1 MKKNKNIKLLEKL
14 GLLINIILTIT
25 LITVVVIRT
34 NQLMNIFETEYQVLI
49 IILAGLIFYL
59 TLYIQLIIHELGHL
73 IFGLISKYKFSSFR
87 IGNLI
92 LVKNNKKIKLK
103 LLKISGTGGQCIMIP
118 PKSENGKIPVILYN
132 LGGALANII
141 TAFIFIIFHII
152 VNDKVIL
159 AYIFDT
165 LALFGIYFAA
175 LNGIP
180 MKMGIIDND
189 GFNAISLS
197 KDKSAQ
203 KAFLIQLKIN
213 EALSNNKRLKE
224 MPAEWFEIDKNAN
237 LNNSLIADILVLSCN
252 RLLDEHEFKKANK
265 KMDTILKKETAIV
278 GLHYNLLICDRIY
291 CCLLE
296 NNVTE
301 VKKLYNE
308 ATKNFMTSMK
318 NYPSIIRTN
327 YALSLLLDKD
337 QTKANTYLK
346 QFQKCAK
353 THPYPSDIISEKEL
367 ISIAT
372 AMTRQ

>member
-118 PKSENGKIPVILYN
+118 PKSENSKIPVILYN

-165 LALFGIYFAA
+165 LALYFAA

-237 LNNSLIADILVLSCN
+237 LNNSLIAAILVLSCN

>member
-1 MKKNKNIKLLEKL
+1 M
-14 GLLINIILTIT
+14 ILQT
-25 LITVVVIRT
+25 
-34 NQLMNIFETEYQVLI
+34 
-49 IILAGLIFYL
+49 
-59 TLYIQLIIHELGHL
+59 
-73 IFGLISKYKFSSFR
+73 
-87 IGNLI
+87 
-92 LVKNNKKIKLK
+92 
-103 LLKISGTGGQCIMIP
+103 
-118 PKSENGKIPVILYN
+118 ENGKIPVILYN

-237 LNNSLIADILVLSCN
+237 LNNSLIAAILVLSCN

-278 GLHYNLLICDRIY
+278 GLHYNLLICDRI
-291 CCLLE
+291 
-296 NNVTE
+296 
-301 VKKLYNE
+301 
-308 ATKNFMTSMK
+308 
-318 NYPSIIRTN
+318 
-327 YALSLLLDKD
+327 LLLFIRK
-337 QTKANTYLK
+337 
-346 QFQKCAK
+346 
-353 THPYPSDIISEKEL
+353 
-367 ISIAT
+367 
-372 AMTRQ
+372 

>member
-237 LNNSLIADILVLSCN
+237 LNNSLIAAILVLSCN

-346 QFQKCAK
+346 QFQKCTK

>member
-25 LITVVVIRT
+25 LITIVVIRT

-237 LNNSLIADILVLSCN
+237 LNNSLIAAILVLSCN

>member
-141 TAFIFIIFHII
+141 TVFIFIIFHII

-237 LNNSLIADILVLSCN
+237 LNNSLIAAILVLSCN

-265 KMDTILKKETAIV
+265 KMATILKKETAIV

-296 NNVTE
+296 NNVKE

-308 ATKNFMTSMK
+308 ATKSFMTSMK

-346 QFQKCAK
+346 KFQKCAK

>member
-34 NQLMNIFETEYQVLI
+34 NQLMNIFKTEYQVLI

-237 LNNSLIADILVLSCN
+237 LNNSLIAAILVLSCN

-296 NNVTE
+296 NNVKE

-346 QFQKCAK
+346 KFQKCAK

>member
-237 LNNSLIADILVLSCN
+237 LNNSLIAAILVLSCN

-265 KMDTILKKETAIV
+265 KMDTVLKKETAIV

>member
-159 AYIFDT
+159 AYIFDI

-224 MPAEWFEIDKNAN
+224 MPAEWFEINKNAN
-237 LNNSLIADILVLSCN
+237 LNNSLIAAILVLSCN

-296 NNVTE
+296 NNVKE

-346 QFQKCAK
+346 KFQKCAK

-372 AMTRQ
+372 AITRQ

>member
-224 MPAEWFEIDKNAN
+224 MPAEWFEIDKK
-237 LNNSLIADILVLSCN
+237 LTLIIL
-252 RLLDEHEFKKANK
+252 
-265 KMDTILKKETAIV
+265 
-278 GLHYNLLICDRIY
+278 
-291 CCLLE
+291 
-296 NNVTE
+296 
-301 VKKLYNE
+301 
-308 ATKNFMTSMK
+308 
-318 NYPSIIRTN
+318 
-327 YALSLLLDKD
+327 
-337 QTKANTYLK
+337 
-346 QFQKCAK
+346 
-353 THPYPSDIISEKEL
+353 
-367 ISIAT
+367 
-372 AMTRQ
+372 

>member
-14 GLLINIILTIT
+14 GILINIILTIT

-237 LNNSLIADILVLSCN
+237 LNNSLIAAILVLSCN

-265 KMDTILKKETAIV
+265 KMDTVLKKETAIV

>member
-237 LNNSLIADILVLSCN
+237 LNNSLIAAILVLSCN

-265 KMDTILKKETAIV
+265 KMNTILKKETAIV

>member
-237 LNNSLIADILVLSCN
+237 LNNSLIAAILVLSCN

-337 QTKANTYLK
+337 QTKANNYLK

>member
-118 PKSENGKIPVILYN
+118 PKSENSKIPVILYN

-237 LNNSLIADILVLSCN
+237 LNNSLIAAILVLSCN